1 MGSMRDL
8 PRVGGRRTCVIVCGM
23 HRTGTSA
30 IARTVNL
37 LGADIA
43 TDLIQPGVDNVRGYW
58 ESNGVV
64 QIHEQLLEDLGSS
77 SADPLPLPDG
87 WINTSFARLA
97 RERLVELIQSEFGDS
112 SLFVIKDPR
121 ISKLLPLWIEL
132 LDAIDVDIA
141 VVLTFRNPLE
151 VAASL
156 ERRDHMP
163 LASSLLLY
171 VSSYLKAE
179 MASRGC
185 PRLFVSYA
193 HVVSD
198 WRVLDSRLRLIL
210 GSRLPRLDERRSLQ
224 ISGYLA
230 PDLRHHH
237 HDRADLA
244 RRIGIP
250 AIVADL
256 YDLLSEAEAGGN
268 EASLARAFDEL
279 SRSADG
285 MAALFRDLV
294 QSERAERKAF
304 ENSTSWRVT
313 APLRWLKH
321 ELQRK

>member
-1 MGSMRDL
+1 MKSMRDL
-8 PRVGGRRTCVIVCGM
+8 PRAGGRRTCVIVCGM

-43 TDLIQPGVDNVRGYW
+43 TDLIAPGADNIRGYW
-58 ESNGVV
+58 ESNGIV
-64 QIHEQLLEDLGSS
+64 QIHEQLLDDLGSS
-77 SADPLPLPDG
+77 SADPLPLADD
-87 WINTSFARLA
+87 WITTSSARLA
-97 RERLVELIQSEFGDS
+97 RERLTELIQSEFAAS
-112 SLFVIKDPR
+112 SLFVVKDPR
-121 ISKLLPLWIEL
+121 ISKLLPLWVDLLEAIE
-132 LDAIDVDIA
+132 VDI
-141 VVLTFRNPLE
+141 VFVLPFRNPLE

-156 ERRDHMP
+156 ETRDQMP

-179 MASRGC
+179 MASRGY
-185 PRLFVSYA
+185 PRFFVSYA

-198 WRVLDSRLRLIL
+198 WRILESRLRLIL
-210 GSRLPRLDERRSLQ
+210 GSRLPRLDERRALE

-268 EASLARAFDEL
+268 DAVLARAFDEL

-313 APLRWLKH
+313 APLRWLKQ